1 MDQTHLNNVP
11 LWRYFVGPPPVTAI
25 GFLAYTKTSTT
36 YTVRDKLIPFG
47 YVARNDGNGYDSTTS
62 TFTVPVEGIYH
73 IYWNLLVC
81 FSKEFEARLRQNS
94 IVKARHFYKTT
105 PGWDSSSTGGSIY
118 LRLEK
123 GDRLDLIAD
132 RSNGRIWGKLEYSRF
147 GGEHIG
153 Y

>member
-1 MDQTHLNNVP
+1 MDQTYLNNVP

-25 GFLAYTKTSTT
+25 GFLAHVKTRPT
-36 YTVRDKLIPFG
+36 YTVMDTLIPFRD
-47 YVARNDGNGYDSTTS
+47 VARNDGNGYNSTTS
-62 TFTVPVEGIYH
+62 TFTAPVEGIYH
-73 IYWNLLVC
+73 IYWNLLVYY
-81 FSKEFEARLRQNS
+81 SKEFEARLRQNS

-105 PGWDSSSTGGSIY
+105 NRWDSSSSGGSIY

-123 GDRLDLIAD
+123 GDRLDLMAD
-132 RSNGRIWGKLEYSRF
+132 RSGGRLFGHYEYNRF